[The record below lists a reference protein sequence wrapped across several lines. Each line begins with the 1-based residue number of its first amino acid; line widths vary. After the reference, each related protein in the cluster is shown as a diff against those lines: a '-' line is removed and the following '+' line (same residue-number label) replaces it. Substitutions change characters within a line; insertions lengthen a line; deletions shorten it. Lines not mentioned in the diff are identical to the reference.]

1 MLDIILHLP
10 KCVLRA
16 WILRLSRFEKG
27 YEVESKLE
35 NHISVLKAL
44 GAIAGK
50 TVVYIGLNSQFLM
63 LNAERL
69 YYGPILDQWD
79 ERV

>member
-1 MLDIILHLP
+1 MKARSFLKRTLDIILHLP
-10 KCVLRA
+10 KCVLCA
-16 WILRLSRFEKG
+16 WILRLSRSGKG

-50 TVVYIGLNSQFLM
+50 TVGYIGLNS
-63 LNAERL
+63 
-69 YYGPILDQWD
+69 
-79 ERV
+79 